1 MPPLLPP
8 CAMGLC
14 TWHSANCL
22 WSPRPSA
29 SFLCAWAFAFL
40 AWNILSHCWYLPA
53 FGPPLK
59 LSPGIIFYG
68 GTSQISWW
76 GPIFAPILNFPWCP
90 SEYLACFHNFSFVCH
105 TERIRVTWEQGVCGA
120 HPWISSAQTCMCLT
134 EGNQCMLNLPESKL
148 KKKNIPGQT
157 EA

>member
-1 MPPLLPP
+1 MG
-8 CAMGLC
+8 ADHTGLC
-14 TWHSANCL
+14 GIKVSPRGARKCATSSASMCNGALHLTQCCL

-40 AWNILSHCWYLPA
+40 AWNILSHCWYLPS

-59 LSPGIIFYG
+59 LSPGVIFYG

-105 TERIRVTWEQGVCGA
+105 TERIRVT
-120 HPWISSAQTCMCLT
+120 
-134 EGNQCMLNLPESKL
+134 
-148 KKKNIPGQT
+148 
-157 EA
+157 